1 MNAFIKNISL
11 AYAREFLGTVSS
23 QIGKQ
28 YNCVRASDISETP
41 A

>member
-23 QIGKQ
+23 QSNWKAVQLCQGFR
-28 YNCVRASDISETP
+28 YF
-41 A
+41 